1 MASNHLMAVSY
12 ARNVSQPS
20 MPDPSRD
27 KQTLPLDAAAS
38 PRAKLNS
45 RRELERRVA
54 ERTEE
59 LAARTAELELAE
71 KRFRAIVEA
80 SPVPLM
86 LSRVQDGRILYVND
100 RLEELLGAVAS
111 DLVGKATPDF
121 YYDPADRPGILTAV
135 RGQGYVRDLEL
146 RIKRFDGTP
155 RWVSLTVQPLVFDGE
170 PALAT
175 ALLDITER
183 KEAEQVLRRQKA
195 LLEAQ
200 GEAAI
205 DGTLVVSETGKILS
219 YNERFIEMWDIPDD
233 IVRSASDAAAVE
245 FVLAQL
251 EDPTEF
257 AERIEYL
264 YAHPEERARD
274 EVRLRDGRVFDR
286 YSAPVTGGD
295 GSYYG
300 RIWFFRDMTA
310 QKRHAEELEQ
320 ARAEAEAARLEAS
333 QYAET
338 LENDLALGRRIQQG
352 MLPAQLPEVSGWEI
366 AVKFR
371 PVMQVAG
378 DFYDTFRLATGH
390 VGFIIADVSGKGVG
404 AALFMALFQS
414 LLRASAERASRS
426 KQEDGRA
433 ARPDDILREAVTA
446 TNDYIT
452 RVHRQTHMFASV
464 VFGLLCPNTGTIR
477 YINAGHEPP
486 VIVSDDGPRE
496 RLVPTG
502 PALGLMANARFEIGS
517 VTLEPGEKLL
527 AFTDGVTE
535 ARDGARGFFTDE
547 RLLSLLDNRSET
559 AADLLNCIESSVE
572 AFIGDAEPA
581 DDLTMLALRRT
592 H

>member
-1 MASNHLMAVSY
+1 MT
-12 ARNVSQPS
+12 
-20 MPDPSRD
+20 DPSKD
-27 KQTLPLDAAAS
+27 GSTTPVDSVA
-38 PRAKLNS
+38 PRPKLNS

-59 LAARTAELELAE
+59 LAARTAELETAE

-80 SPVPLM
+80 SPLPLM
-86 LSRVQDGRILYVND
+86 LSRVDDGRMLYVND
-100 RLEELLGAVAS
+100 RLE
-111 DLVGKATPDF
+111 DLIGVTADEIVGRVTPDF
-121 YYDPADRPGILTAV
+121 YYDPADRPAV
-135 RGQGYVRDLEL
+135 LKAVQAQGYARDVEL
-146 RIKRFDGTP
+146 RIKRADGSP

-170 PALAT
+170 PAFVT

-219 YNERFIEMWDIPDD
+219 YNERFIEMWNIPDD
-233 IVRSASDAAAVE
+233 VVRSGSDAAAVE
-245 FVLAQL
+245 SVLEQL
-251 EDPTEF
+251 EDPSEF
-257 AERIEYL
+257 AHRIEYL

-274 EVRLRDGRVFDR
+274 EIRLRDGRVFDR
-286 YSAPVTGGD
+286 YTAPVIGSD
-295 GSYYG
+295 DSYYG

-320 ARAEAEAARLEAS
+320 ARAEADAARLEAS
-333 QYAET
+333 RYAET

-352 MLPAQLPEVSGWEI
+352 MLPSQLPEVSGWEL

-378 DFYDTFRLATGH
+378 DFYDAFTLATGH
-390 VGFIIADVSGKGVG
+390 VGFLIADVSGKGVG

-414 LLRASAERASRS
+414 LLRGSAERASRQDPQRGGA
-426 KQEDGRA
+426 KVH
-433 ARPDDILREAVTA
+433 PDEILREAVTA

-452 RVHRQTHMFASV
+452 RVHGQTHMFASV
-464 VFGLLCPNTGTIR
+464 VFGLLCPETGRIR
-477 YINAGHEPP
+477 YVNAGHEPP
-486 VIVSDDGPRE
+486 IVLGPNGPRE
-496 RLVPTG
+496 RLQPTG
-502 PALGLMANARFEIGS
+502 PALGLIAGANFEIGS
-517 VTLEPGEKLL
+517 VLLEVGDKFL
-527 AFTDGVTE
+527 AYTDGVTE
-535 ARDGARGFFTDE
+535 ARNGSRDFFTDE
-547 RLLSLLDNRSET
+547 RLLTMLDNKSAT
-559 AADLLNCIESSVE
+559 ALDLLNCIEGSVK

-592 H
+592 L